1 MKPMDILVLF
11 GGCSTEYG
19 VSLES
24 AHAVLSHMDPEKYR
38 PIPVGITR
46 EGAWYWYP
54 GPLEAIPQDRWRESP
69 DCVPCTLRLDRGNCA
84 LLLLEKM
91 NRKFPLQLFFRC
103 STARTGRTAPFRG
116 SLSWRECR

>member
-38 PIPVGITR
+38 PIPVGIT
-46 EGAWYWYP
+46 
-54 GPLEAIPQDRWRESP
+54 L
-69 DCVPCTLRLDRGNCA
+69 
-84 LLLLEKM
+84 
-91 NRKFPLQLFFRC
+91 
-103 STARTGRTAPFRG
+103 
-116 SLSWRECR
+116 SLIHI

>member
-46 EGAWYWYP
+46 DGAWYWYP
-54 GPLEAIPQDRWRESP
+54 GPLEAIPKDRWQENP
-69 DCVPCTLRLDRGNCA
+69 ACVPCTLRLDRGNCWT
-84 LLLLEKM
+84 EVD
-91 NRKFPLQLFFRC
+91 RKFPLQLFSRY
-103 STARTGRTAPFRG
+103 STARMGRTAPSRD